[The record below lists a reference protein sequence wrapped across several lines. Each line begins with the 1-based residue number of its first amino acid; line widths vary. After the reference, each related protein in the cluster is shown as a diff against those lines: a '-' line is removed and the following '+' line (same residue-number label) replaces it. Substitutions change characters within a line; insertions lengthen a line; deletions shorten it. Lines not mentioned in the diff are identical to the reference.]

1 VVNLPDRFEALAADL
16 DRLALAPDDVV
27 LEIVVRGAECLWLYG
42 PVPEPDPVQDG
53 SVPSEVTCPVW
64 RACLELELRTPGP
77 YSGGVCSGL
86 SDEDFRELYR
96 VWFARRGRTGGERGP
111 LT

>member
-1 VVNLPDRFEALAADL
+1 MNQHERFELMAADL
-16 DRLALAPDDVV
+16 DRLALVPDDIVQ
-27 LEIVVRGAECLWLYG
+27 EIVIRGAGCLWLYG
-42 PVPEPDPVQDG
+42 PVLDTDHSQGE
-53 SVPSEVTCPVW
+53 SVPPGSRCQVW

-86 SDEDFRELYR
+86 SDEEFRELHR
-96 VWFARRGRTGGERGP
+96 VWFTRRGRMGGERGP